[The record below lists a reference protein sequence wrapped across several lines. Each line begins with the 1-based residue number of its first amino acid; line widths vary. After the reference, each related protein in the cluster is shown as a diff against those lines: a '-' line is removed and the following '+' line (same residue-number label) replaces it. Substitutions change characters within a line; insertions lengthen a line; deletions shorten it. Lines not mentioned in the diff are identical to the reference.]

1 MSTVFPDVEVPVEL
15 LDEELL
21 EQPAA
26 ARATA
31 ATAAS
36 AGASFLAFKSV
47 SSRFLDF
54 PACQAAPACM
64 SKHARPRA
72 GAG

>member
-1 MSTVFPDVEVPVEL
+1 MSTVFPDVEVPVELL

-26 ARATA
+26 ARATT

-36 AGASFLAFKSV
+36 AGASFLAFKISV
-47 SSRFLDF
+47 LSF
-54 PACQAAPACM
+54 P
-64 SKHARPRA
+64 
-72 GAG
+72 

>member
-26 ARATA
+26 ARTAT

-36 AGASFLAFKSV
+36 AGASFLAFKISV
-47 SSRFLDF
+47 LSF
-54 PACQAAPACM
+54 P
-64 SKHARPRA
+64 
-72 GAG
+72 

>member
-1 MSTVFPDVEVPVEL
+1 MSTVFPDVEAPEL

-26 ARATA
+26 ARATT

-36 AGASFLAFKSV
+36 AGASFLAFKISV
-47 SSRFLDF
+47 LSF
-54 PACQAAPACM
+54 P
-64 SKHARPRA
+64 
-72 GAG
+72 